1 MNQWVIDAPQIK
13 VFVLDY
19 SLSIANNHQVTSWL
33 SIYAIDHWLVMP
45 GKVNALQPLLQLGF
59 LLSNARA
66 HAALSLKEESKA
78 SVLVLFVRH

>member
-1 MNQWVIDAPQIK
+1 
-13 VFVLDY
+13 
-19 SLSIANNHQVTSWL
+19 
-33 SIYAIDHWLVMP
+33 MP